1 MRHVRIYS
9 LHYVAETVCVCVC
22 VCDESLYEFSRQQQL
37 KRIERKR
44 ERELIIK

>member
-9 LHYVAETVCVCVC
+9 LHYVAETVCVC